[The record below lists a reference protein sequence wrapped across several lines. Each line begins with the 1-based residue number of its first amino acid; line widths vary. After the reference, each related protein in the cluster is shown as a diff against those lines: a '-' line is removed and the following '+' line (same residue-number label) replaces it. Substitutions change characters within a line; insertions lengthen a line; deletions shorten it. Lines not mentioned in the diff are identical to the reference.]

1 MTNSFGLTEDQLVL
15 REAARR
21 FAREVVRPLALK
33 VEAAGE
39 AVPIALIRQ
48 MGELGFGGVD
58 VPEAYGGQ
66 GLDTLTSSIIV
77 EEIAYGWFSAATYAV
92 NMAVRPIVHGGN
104 EAQKAKYLPAVC
116 KGDMIAAFALTEPE
130 SGSDAASIKTR
141 ARRDGDF
148 YVINGRK
155 IYITNGA
162 RADVV
167 VVFARTQDAGRGK
180 GISLFIVERGTAGF
194 SIGQR
199 FRTLAHEANPIAEL
213 LFDECRVPASAL
225 IGKEGEAFTY
235 IQNEFAHTRAVY
247 GARCVGVA
255 QAAVDYALQY
265 ANQRRQFG
273 ETIASFQG
281 IRFKVADIVTKI
293 EAARSLNYRACTFVD
308 TGSPD
313 AAVAA
318 SMAKNFA
325 SNVAMEA
332 TSEAIQLMG
341 GHGFVR
347 DHPVERF
354 YREAKLFEIGDGTC
368 EVLRLLVSRFAN
380 KKAVAQT
387 SARLQ

>member
-1 MTNSFGLTEDQLVL
+1 MGNFDLTEDQATF
-15 REAARR
+15 RDAARR
-21 FAREVVRPLALK
+21 FARDVVRPLALK

-39 AVPIALIRQ
+39 PVPVSLMKQ
-48 MGELGFGGVD
+48 MGELGFGGID

-66 GLDTLTSSIIV
+66 GLDTLTSAIIV

-104 EAQKAKYLPAVC
+104 EEQKRKYLPALC
-116 KGDMIAAFALTEPE
+116 RGDMIAAFALTEPDA
-130 SGSDAASIKTR
+130 GSDAASIQTR
-141 ARRDGDF
+141 ARREGDL

-155 IYITNGA
+155 IYITNGG
-162 RADVV
+162 RADLVV
-167 VVFARTQDAGRGK
+167 LFARTQDVGRGK
-180 GISLFIVERGTAGF
+180 GISLFLIEKGTPGF
-194 SIGQR
+194 SVGQR

-225 IGKEGEAFTY
+225 LGQEGEAFTY
-235 IQNEFAHTRAVY
+235 IQGGFAHTRAVY

-255 QAAVDYALQY
+255 QAAIDYSLQY

-281 IRFKVADIVTKI
+281 IRFKIADIVTKI
-293 EAARSLNYRACTFVD
+293 EAARSLTYRACALVD
-308 TGSPD
+308 AESPD
-313 AAVAA
+313 AHAA
-318 SMAKNFA
+318 AAMAKNFA
-325 SNVAMEA
+325 SNVAVEA

-347 DHPVERF
+347 DHPLERF

-368 EVLRLLVSRFAN
+368 EVLRLLISRFAN
-380 KKAVAQT
+380 KKAVARDST
-387 SARLQ
+387 RL